1 MAIQVLNG
9 SSSRNVY
16 LDAVRGIHPDC
27 SGIHRFA
34 FNSDVATEYETIWD
48 NGGGLYA
55 YPASAVAMTAVS
67 TSAADTM
74 GVLISGLDGSYMPI
88 SEVITLAGL
97 TPVTTTKTFLRIN
110 DIQIL
115 SGSNAGEIA
124 FTNNGTTYGH
134 ISATYGVQQSSI
146 YTVPAGHTFY
156 MTQIDVTSGT
166 IGSNKYGFGRAVMRF
181 YNGPILRFFET
192 TFVTSQLKYEPPV
205 PFKIPEKTD
214 FEFQCK
220 SSSSTNEFTVY
231 VNGLLVKE

>member
-27 SGIHRFA
+27 SGVHRFA
-34 FNSDVATEYETIWD
+34 FNSDVGITYETIWD
-48 NGGGLYA
+48 NGGGEYV
-55 YPASAVAMTAVS
+55 YPASAVVLTAVS
-67 TSAADTM
+67 TSALDTM
-74 GVLISGLDGSYMPI
+74 QVLITGLDGSYMPI
-88 SEVITLAGL
+88 TETLTLAGL
-97 TPVTTTKTFLRIN
+97 TPVTTTKSFLRIN
-110 DIQIL
+110 DIQL
-115 SGSNAGEIA
+115 VTGNNAGEIS
-124 FTNNGTTYGH
+124 FTNGGTTYGH
-134 ISATYGVQQSSI
+134 ISATYGIQQSSV
-146 YTVPAGHTFY
+146 YTVPAGYTFY
-156 MTQIDVTSGT
+156 MTQIDITSGT
-166 IGSNKYGFGRAVMRF
+166 INANKYGFGRALLRF
-181 YNGPILRFFET
+181 YNGPILRFFES